1 MYEASRYN
9 SITGTYANK
18 ESVFVCVWVNVV
30 QSVHGS
36 IGKLTF
42 LHYITISNFGELF
55 ESMCSILPN
64 IPFFFP
70 CRISIHCCRWD
81 GFDLNSSI
89 FDLIPSIFT
98 RSDHTEWLNWML
110 ILQSPATIF
119 KFFSVWIPVRPTG
132 IQLCH
137 VLLEQQAHR
146 THSPNKSFNL
156 LTHISDDLAK
166 FVANRNLYESYRWHS
181 RLISGWFEMMKRS
194 VKSPAENQIHLIYIS
209 NHSRTNKNWRRT
221 KKNRY
226 E

>member
-1 MYEASRYN
+1 MCVSECCTICAWFNRQIDFLALHHHFQFWWAIRIN
-9 SITGTYANK
+9 
-18 ESVFVCVWVNVV
+18 VFDIAKYTV
-30 QSVHGS
+30 
-36 IGKLTF
+36 
-42 LHYITISNFGELF
+42 
-55 ESMCSILPN
+55 
-64 IPFFFP
+64 FFP

-110 ILQSPATIF
+110 ILQSRATYLP
-119 KFFSVWIPVRPTG
+119 FFFVWIPVRPTG
-132 IQLCH
+132 IQQCH